1 MPRMIDYAAD
11 VPESRGIPMNR
22 LIMSSAFLI
31 VFAVSVSVS
40 ICAAAQPPADAPAAT
55 YDPELAASLGADE
68 YGMRSYVL
76 VILTT
81 GPNRVP
87 DGPERTEM
95 FQGHFANMNRL
106 AEAGKLVLA
115 GPLDGAQGR
124 RGLFI
129 MAVADIDEARALV
142 ATDPVII
149 KGEMAAEYHAYYG
162 SAALP
167 LLRDIHARIARQQP

>member
-1 MPRMIDYAAD
+1 MYRLMMLSMFLALLAMPLLAPGEPSA
-11 VPESRGIPMNR
+11 ESGGT
-22 LIMSSAFLI
+22 AFDL
-31 VFAVSVSVS
+31 
-40 ICAAAQPPADAPAAT
+40 
-55 YDPELAASLGADE
+55 ELAESLGADQ

-81 GPNRVP
+81 GPNKVP
-87 DGPERTEM
+87 DGPERTKM
-95 FQGHFANMNRL
+95 FRGHFANMNRL

-115 GPLDGAQGR
+115 GPLDGVQGR

-129 MAVADIDEARALV
+129 MAVADIEEARALV

-167 LLRDIHARIARQQP
+167 LLRDIHARIARQQL

>member
-1 MPRMIDYAAD
+1 
-11 VPESRGIPMNR
+11 MNR
-22 LIMSSAFLI
+22 LILCSTFMI
-31 VFAVSVSVS
+31 VFAMSGS
-40 ICAAAQPPADAPAAT
+40 AAAQPPADAPGAA

-76 VILTT
+76 IILTT
-81 GPNRVP
+81 GPSRVP

-149 KGEMAAEYHAYYG
+149 KGEMVAEYHAYYG

-167 LLRDIHARIARQQP
+167 LLRDIHARIARQQL

>member
-1 MPRMIDYAAD
+1 MPSFMT
-11 VPESRGIPMNR
+11 
-22 LIMSSAFLI
+22 SSLFLTLLALS
-31 VFAVSVSVS
+31 F
-40 ICAAAQPPADAPAAT
+40 CAAAQPAAESGGAAFDA
-55 YDPELAASLGADE
+55 ELAESLGADQ

-81 GPNRVP
+81 GPTRVP

-167 LLRDIHARIARQQP
+167 LLRDIHARIARQQL

>member
-1 MPRMIDYAAD
+1 MIDYAAD
-11 VPESRGIPMNR
+11 ATESRGVAMHR
-22 LIMSSAFLI
+22 LVKVSTLI
-31 VFAVSVSVS
+31 SLLALSCYAV
-40 ICAAAQPPADAPAAT
+40 AQAPAQPGGVA

-68 YGMRSYVL
+68 YGMRNYVL

-81 GPNRVP
+81 GPSRVP

-142 ATDPVII
+142 ASDPVII
-149 KGEMAAEYHAYYG
+149 KGEMAAEYHAWYG

-167 LLRDIHARIARQQP
+167 LLRDIHASIARQQL

>member
-1 MPRMIDYAAD
+1 MHRFTK
-11 VPESRGIPMNR
+11 
-22 LIMSSAFLI
+22 MSTFISLLAL
-31 VFAVSVSVS
+31 SC
-40 ICAAAQPPADAPAAT
+40 CAAAQPPTEPGGAAF
-55 YDPELAASLGADE
+55 DPELAESLGADQ

-81 GPNRVP
+81 GPTRVP

-124 RGLFI
+124 RGMFI
-129 MAVADIDEARALV
+129 MAVADIDEAKALV

-167 LLRDIHARIARQQP
+167 LLRDIHARIARQQL